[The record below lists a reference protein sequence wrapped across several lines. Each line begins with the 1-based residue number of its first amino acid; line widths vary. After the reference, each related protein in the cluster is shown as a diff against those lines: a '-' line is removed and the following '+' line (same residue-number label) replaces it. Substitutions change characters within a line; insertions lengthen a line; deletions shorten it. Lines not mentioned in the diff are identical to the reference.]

1 MLKSIYLG
9 MKLEENKK
17 PLTCEKILSLIKGEL
32 SSAKILYATKEE
44 LLDILVN
51 EQKEKIS
58 NEFIRLN
65 NQTVDEKIS
74 EIFDFIEVIT
84 NILDKIQ
91 ATIALQTGLG
101 LLNKNRKNSIIE
113 AKNTLKEDGIYGEK
127 TKASLY
133 NACKNYNSRIIK
145 KYILKAVLNNIIF
158 NTKNEDK
165 IDTKKLL
172 NSAKIV
178 LEGKI

>member
-17 PLTCEKILSLIKGEL
+17 PLTREKILSLIKGEL

-65 NQTVDEKIS
+65 NQTVNEKIS

-84 NILDKIQ
+84 NILDKKQ

-101 LLNKNRKNSIIE
+101 LLNKSKS
-113 AKNTLKEDGIYGEK
+113 
-127 TKASLY
+127 
-133 NACKNYNSRIIK
+133 
-145 KYILKAVLNNIIF
+145 
-158 NTKNEDK
+158 
-165 IDTKKLL
+165 KL
-172 NSAKIV
+172 
-178 LEGKI
+178 

>member
-1 MLKSIYLG
+1 MHKSIYLG

-17 PLTCEKILSLIKGEL
+17 PLTREKILSLIKGEL

-44 LLDILVN
+44 LLNILVN

-65 NQTVDEKIS
+65 NQTVNEKIS

-84 NILDKIQ
+84 NILDKKQ

-113 AKNTLKEDGIYGEK
+113 AKNTLKEDGIYGKK

-133 NACKNYNSRIIK
+133 NVCKNYNSRIIK

-165 IDTKKLL
+165 IDTKELL
-172 NSAKIV
+172 NSAKIT

>member
-1 MLKSIYLG
+1 MHKSIYLG

-17 PLTCEKILSLIKGEL
+17 PLTREKILSLIKGEL

-65 NQTVDEKIS
+65 NQTVNEKIS

-84 NILDKIQ
+84 NILDKKQ

-101 LLNKNRKNSIIE
+101 LLNKN
-113 AKNTLKEDGIYGEK
+113 
-127 TKASLY
+127 TK
-133 NACKNYNSRIIK
+133 
-145 KYILKAVLNNIIF
+145 
-158 NTKNEDK
+158 
-165 IDTKKLL
+165 TKKLSVTL
-172 NSAKIV
+172 YNLTLLQV
-178 LEGKI
+178 LHKSH